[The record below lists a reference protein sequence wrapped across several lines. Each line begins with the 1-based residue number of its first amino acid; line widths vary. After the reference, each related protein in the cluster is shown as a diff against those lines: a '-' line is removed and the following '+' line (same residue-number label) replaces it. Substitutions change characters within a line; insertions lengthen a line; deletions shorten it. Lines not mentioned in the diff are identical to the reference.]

1 MPRFDPFK
9 LEQKNQFSNRH
20 AESSNNFRRGRPSN
34 QVEKYVPTFMK
45 EVLAKSFLKDPDT
58 YLARLKAKERAKQ
71 LANRNPHLPDEKS
84 SQVNP
89 QVVNLTPQQAN
100 PFDNFNANPR
110 PVQKPGPNPELNFD
124 SNFPWNPNSYDD
136 SGRKYKG
143 GYVFNDKELSYD
155 LDHTQQVRLI
165 NLLQNL
171 YLVS

>member
-1 MPRFDPFK
+1 
-9 LEQKNQFSNRH
+9 
-20 AESSNNFRRGRPSN
+20 
-34 QVEKYVPTFMK
+34 MK

-155 LDHTQQVRLI
+155 LDHTQQVKLI
-165 NLLQNL
+165 NMLQNL